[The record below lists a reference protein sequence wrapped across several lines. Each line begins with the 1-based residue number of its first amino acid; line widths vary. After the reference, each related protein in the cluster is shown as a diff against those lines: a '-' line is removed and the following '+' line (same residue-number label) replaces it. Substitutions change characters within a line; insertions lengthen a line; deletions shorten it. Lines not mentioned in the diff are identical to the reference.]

1 MHSPRACSALL
12 LLLLLFS
19 PPGLPAQQERWNQ
32 LNQQVQQLFRQ
43 GQYEQAVPVAEEAL
57 RVAEAGFAPDS
68 EVVITGLINLGVL
81 YTKTQ
86 RYSAAEPLFLRVLR
100 LDEQRY
106 GPEDLRTAEPLLNL
120 GIVYTRE
127 EKYAEAEAALQRA
140 LRIREAHNA
149 MDHTGTADALTR
161 LAAAYFHLGR
171 YADAERLL
179 QQALRIWEK
188 ARGPEHPDLARP
200 LENLAATYKAEG
212 KLAEAQ
218 ELEQRAHRLRGETE
232 SAESSQLER
241 LQQLS
246 LAAEQLRAQGR
257 YAEGVPVAQEAVR
270 LGEAILSPGDVA
282 LAKLLNNLALLY
294 GEQGKYS
301 EAEPLFQRSLQIR
314 EKALGP
320 EDPEVAAALINL
332 GELYRRQ
339 ARYAEAEHLLQRAL
353 QVQEKVLKP
362 GDPQLAEVLSGLA
375 TVYEEWGKYGE
386 AEPLFQRA
394 LRIREDAFG
403 ADHADVAESLQDLG
417 MLYYEEGRYADAEP
431 AYQRALR
438 IREKVLGT
446 DHHAV
451 AASLDGLAVLYQAEG
466 RYAEAEPLYR
476 RALRI
481 WENSPGPERPDVAK
495 ALNNLGEL
503 CREQGRYAEA
513 EPLLLRALH
522 IWERTEG
529 AEHRDVATALDN
541 LAAVYYEQGKYGQA
555 GPLIERALGIR
566 EKVFGREHA
575 AVANALNNLATV
587 RVAEGKYAEAEPL
600 MQRALAIR
608 EKVFGAEHRD
618 VGNSLNNLAA
628 LYTLQ
633 GKYAQAEL
641 LFRRSLRIDENVLGP
656 EHEQV
661 ASSLANLA
669 LLYGAQDKYGEAQ
682 PLFVRSFDI
691 LFRNLQYYFT
701 YMSEKERLGF
711 LATVEYR
718 FPQYFSFVHR
728 FRERQPELAG
738 SMYDLLLWEKGFIA
752 GSVASMRRQ
761 VEASGDPEALKLL
774 DQLAAKRTQIAA
786 LLNAQPKNREAWR
799 NQVDQ
804 LESEANELERALV
817 ARSAAFAQQKKL
829 ERVTWLQVRDALKP
843 GEAAVEFARF
853 RFYDGKKWTDTT
865 YYVALV
871 VTPET
876 KDQPAY
882 IVLGEGKDLE
892 GAPLIQFQQGVQ
904 ARGMEAAGEAVIAP
918 GVRAY
923 ELFWKPLEPLL
934 AGSKR
939 VYLSPD
945 GVLNQMPL
953 GLIPAP
959 DGKLLLEK
967 YDLRLLSSTK
977 DLLRAAAAPA
987 ARTAVLI
994 GNPAFDLGETPQRA
1008 ALQKL
1013 GTPGAT
1019 APVEMAMAGSPGLS
1033 RDQGTGVTLPPLPGT
1048 GAEIQAVTGLLQQRQ
1063 WQVASYTADRALEE
1077 AVKRARSPRVL
1088 HLATHGFFLPDQQ
1101 LKTERLGLGN
1111 EPPSGLEDPMLR
1123 SGLYFAGADR
1133 ALAQQPPPEGLD
1145 DGVLT
1150 AYEATSLNLQG
1161 TELVVLSA
1169 CNTGQGDVKNGE
1181 GVFGL
1186 RRALEEAGAQAVLM
1200 SLWPVPDQETQ
1211 ELMSLFYG
1219 KWLGGMEKHEALR
1232 QAQLEMREKVKQRY
1246 GRDLPYYWGAFVLV
1260 GR

>member
-19 PPGLPAQQERWNQ
+19 PPGLAAQQERWNQ

-120 GIVYTRE
+120 GIVYTQE
-127 EKYAEAEAALQRA
+127 EKYSEAEAALRRA
-140 LRIREAHNA
+140 LRIREARNA
-149 MDHTGTADALTR
+149 LDHTGLADALTR
-161 LAAAYFHLGR
+161 LAAAYFRLGR
-171 YADAERLL
+171 YAEAEPLQ
-179 QQALRIWEK
+179 QQALRIWET

-200 LENLAATYKAEG
+200 LENLAAIYTKEG

-218 ELEQRAHRLRGETE
+218 ELEQRARRVRGETE

-246 LAAEQLRAQGR
+246 LAVEQLHAQGK
-257 YAEGVPVAQEAVR
+257 YAEGIPLAQEAVR
-270 LGEAILSPGDVA
+270 LAEAILGPGDVA
-282 LAKLLNNLALLY
+282 LAKLLNNLALMY
-294 GEQGKYS
+294 GEQGKYA

-314 EKALGP
+314 EKALGS

-339 ARYAEAEHLLQRAL
+339 ARYADAEPLFQRAL
-353 QVQEKVLKP
+353 QIQEKVLKP

-375 TVYEEWGKYGE
+375 TVYEGWGRFGQ
-386 AEPLFQRA
+386 AEPFLQRA
-394 LRIREDAFG
+394 LRIREKALG
-403 ADHADVAESLQDLG
+403 AEHADVAESLNDLA
-417 MLYYEEGRYADAEP
+417 MLYYEEGKYADAEP
-431 AYQRALR
+431 LYQRALR
-438 IREKVLGT
+438 IREKVFGA
-446 DHHAV
+446 DHHTV
-451 AASLDGLAVLYQAEG
+451 AASLNGLAALYQAQG

-481 WENSPGPERPDVAK
+481 WGKARVTEGPDVAK

-522 IWERTEG
+522 IWEGTEG
-529 AEHRDVATALDN
+529 EEHPDVATALDN
-541 LAAVYYEQGKYGQA
+541 LAAVYYQ
-555 GPLIERALGIR
+555 
-566 EKVFGREHA
+566 
-575 AVANALNNLATV
+575 
-587 RVAEGKYAEAEPL
+587 
-600 MQRALAIR
+600 
-608 EKVFGAEHRD
+608 
-618 VGNSLNNLAA
+618 
-628 LYTLQ
+628 Q
-633 GKYAQAEL
+633 GKYAQAEP
-641 LFRRSLRIDENVLGP
+641 LFRRSLRIDEDVLGR
-656 EHEQV
+656 EHEEV

-738 SMYDLLLWEKGFIA
+738 RMYELLLWQKGFIA

-786 LLNAQPKNREAWR
+786 LLNAQPKDREAWR
-799 NQVDQ
+799 KQVDQ
-804 LESEANELERALV
+804 LESEANDLERALV

-829 ERVTWLQVRDALKP
+829 ERVTWQQVREALKP

-871 VTPET
+871 VTPESR
-876 KDQPAY
+876 DQPAY
-882 IVLGEGKDLE
+882 VVLGEGKDLE

-904 ARGMEAAGEAVIAP
+904 ARGMEAAGESVIAP
-918 GVRAY
+918 GARAY

-934 AGSKR
+934 AGSQR
-939 VYLSPD
+939 VYLAPD
-945 GVLNQMPL
+945 GILNQMPL
-953 GLIPAP
+953 GLIPSP

-967 YDLRLLSSTK
+967 YDLRLLFSTK
-977 DLLRAAAAPA
+977 DLLRPMPAPA

-994 GNPAFDLGETPQRA
+994 GNPAFDLGETRQRA
-1008 ALQKL
+1008 ALQEL
-1013 GTPGAT
+1013 GTPGAP
-1019 APVEMAMAGSPGLS
+1019 APVEMAMAASPGLS
-1033 RDQGTGVTLPPLPGT
+1033 RDQGVGTTLPPLPGT

-1133 ALAQQPPPEGLD
+1133 ALAQQPTPEGLD

-1219 KWLGGMEKHEALR
+1219 KWLAGMEKHEALR